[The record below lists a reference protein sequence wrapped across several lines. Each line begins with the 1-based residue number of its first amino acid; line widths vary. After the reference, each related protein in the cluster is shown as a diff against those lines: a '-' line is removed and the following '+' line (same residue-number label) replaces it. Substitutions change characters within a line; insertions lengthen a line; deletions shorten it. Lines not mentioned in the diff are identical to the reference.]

1 MKKGWNNPFAMI
13 YLVSEKPDG
22 RPVVLHDGETIPRH
36 ADCLHQDLGFCDPR
50 EISKVVFPIFKGN
63 GGPMSITRD
72 RWHSFGL
79 FIERFDRNIVQAGDW
94 TTYRHR
100 DENPLLELVPVTMSE
115 YLDAHPGERVAMWR

>member
-22 RPVVLHDGETIPRH
+22 TPVVLHAGETIPRH

-63 GGPMSITRD
+63 GGPMSITRN

-79 FIERFDRNIVQAGDW
+79 FIERFDKGTLSNQATGRPTGAGTRTRCW
-94 TTYRHR
+94 
-100 DENPLLELVPVTMSE
+100 S
-115 YLDAHPGERVAMWR
+115 WFW